1 MKLPAPARIFPLAAI
16 LVSGL
21 FPGLSRAQFGQSFVI
36 NTLVGGAG
44 GALNGYGFSGDTGP
58 AGMAQLNNPAG
69 LTLDT
74 KGNLYIADQGNQRI
88 RQVVLSTQ
96 IINTIA
102 GSGTAAYAGDA
113 AAATSAYLNAPT
125 AVLTDS
131 SGNVYISDTVNN
143 VIREVT
149 LSNSY
154 INTIAGDN
162 ALGAGFSG
170 DNGPPTDATFNLPG
184 PIAFDSSANMYIA
197 DTANNRIR
205 KVSFSASLVT
215 TIAGNTTDGGYSGNG
230 GVAKLAALNGPRG
243 LVLDASGNI
252 YIADSNNNVIRM
264 INAVTGIISTVIGN
278 GTAGFAGDGGP
289 ALQAEL
295 NSPRGLAFDS
305 SGNLYIA
312 DYNNSRIREVVN
324 GTITTIAGGAGPVFG
339 YGGDGSVGTQAV
351 LNFPSALVVDSS
363 GNVYVS
369 DTGNNAIRILT
380 PIPTPPSIKKGGVES
395 ASSFGGCFSAAPG
408 SWIEIY
414 GSSLAPDTRSWTQAD
429 FSGGHGPAG
438 LDNVTITVG
447 GQYAF
452 ISYISGGQ
460 VDAQVPTGIGT
471 GPQTLY
477 LSTSAGTTSP
487 YTLNIN
493 AIEPGLYAPP
503 SFNVGGKQYVGAVFP
518 DGTYAAPPSIPNIT
532 SERPQPGDTII
543 LYGIGFGPVSDN
555 VGAGF
560 IATQLDYITS
570 LPPLQIL
577 FGQTPA
583 TISYEGLA
591 PGTVGLY
598 QFNVVVPNVPA
609 SDAVPL
615 SFTVGGSSGCQVL
628 YTSVGG

>member
-1 MKLPAPARIFPLAAI
+1 MKLPAPGRIFPFAAI
-16 LVSGL
+16 LVAGF
-21 FPGLSRAQFGQSFVI
+21 FPGLSRAQFGQSYII
-36 NTLVGGAG
+36 NTVVGGAG
-44 GALNGYGFSGDTGP
+44 GVLNGYGFSGDTGP
-58 AGMAQLNNPAG
+58 AGMAQLDNPAG

-74 KGNLYIADQGNQRI
+74 MGNLYIADQGNNRI

-96 IINTIA
+96 IINTVA
-102 GSGTAAYAGDA
+102 GSGTASYAGDG
-113 AAATSAYLNAPT
+113 AAATSADLNAPL

-131 SGNVYISDTVNN
+131 SGNIYISDTVNN

-149 LSNSY
+149 VSNGY

-170 DNGPPTDATFNLPG
+170 DNGLPIDAAFDLPG
-184 PIAFDSSANMYIA
+184 PIAFDSSGNMYIA

-205 KVSFSASLVT
+205 KVSFSASLIT
-215 TIAGNTTDGGYSGNG
+215 TIAGNSTAGGYTGDGGP
-230 GVAKLAALNGPRG
+230 AKLAALNGPRG

-278 GTAGFAGDGGP
+278 GTQGFAGDGGP

-312 DYNNSRIREVVN
+312 DYTNSRIREVVN
-324 GTITTIAGGAGPVFG
+324 GTITTIAGGFGPVFG
-339 YGGDGSVGTQAV
+339 YGGDGGLATQAV
-351 LNFPSALVVDSS
+351 LDFPSALVVDSS

-380 PIPTPPSIKKGGVES
+380 PEPSPPLINKGGVES

-414 GSSLAPDTRSWTQAD
+414 GSSLAPDTRSWTEAD
-429 FSGGHGPAG
+429 FAGGHGPIG

-452 ISYISGGQ
+452 PSYVSGGQ
-460 VDAQVPTGIGT
+460 VNAQVPTGIGT

-477 LSTSAGTTSP
+477 LSTSAGTTAP

-493 AIEPGLYAPP
+493 AVEPGLYAPP
-503 SFNVGGKQYVGAVFP
+503 SFNVGGMQYVAALFP
-518 DGTYAAPPSIPNIT
+518 NGTYAAPPSIPNIT
-532 SERPQPGDTII
+532 SALPQPGDTII
-543 LYGIGFGPVSDN
+543 LFGIGFGPVSDN
-555 VGAGF
+555 VDAGY
-560 IATQLDYITS
+560 IATQQDYLTS
-570 LPPLQIL
+570 LPALQIS

-591 PGTVGLY
+591 PGSVGLY
-598 QFNVVVPNVPA
+598 QFNVVVPNVAA

-615 SFTVGGSSGCQVL
+615 SFSVGGSSGCQVL
-628 YTSVGG
+628 YTAVGG